1 MLDELL
7 PYAAFR
13 ELRLAPF
20 LTAQPAL
27 REQVAQM
34 EGGWKYLGGTWL
46 GEGLGF
52 TDFLCLE
59 DMPSELG
66 CISLDL
72 SSLPDEVSHAIL
84 DTVGLPLR
92 RSMQS
97 IAIDAHLGSPERT
110 HTFVADRETF
120 DYTVGHACP
129 YRVSCT
135 VHDKDGLIYLVVA
148 RKDVLVRCE
157 AD

>member
-1 MLDELL
+1 MPDELL

-13 ELRLAPF
+13 ELRLAQF
-20 LTAQPAL
+20 LAAQPAL

-52 TDFLCLE
+52 TDFLRLE

-72 SSLPDEVSHAIL
+72 ADLPDEVSHAIL
-84 DTVGLPLR
+84 GRLGLPLR
-92 RSMQS
+92 PSMQS
-97 IAIDAHLGSPERT
+97 TEIEAHLGPPERA
-110 HTFVADRETF
+110 HRFVADRESF
-120 DYTVGHACP
+120 DYTVGRVCP

-135 VHDKDGLIYLVVA
+135 VHNTDGLIYVVVA
-148 RKDVLVRCE
+148 RKDVLARCG
-157 AD
+157 AR

>member
-1 MLDELL
+1 MPDELL
-7 PYAAFR
+7 PYATFAK
-13 ELRLAPF
+13 LRLEQF
-20 LTAQPAL
+20 LVAQPAL
-27 REQVAQM
+27 QGRVAQM
-34 EGGWKYLGGTWL
+34 KGGWEYLGGRWL

-52 TDFLCLE
+52 TDFLRLE
-59 DMPSELG
+59 DTPRELG

-84 DTVGLPLR
+84 DRLGLPLR

-97 IAIDAHLGSPERT
+97 AEIDAHLGSPEHT

-120 DYTVGHACP
+120 DYTVGRTCP
-129 YRVSCT
+129 YHVSCT
-135 VHDKDGLIYLVVA
+135 VHDKDGLIHLVVA
-148 RKDVLVRCE
+148 RKDVLARCE